1 LANVIYV
8 EIFLASPLAHD
19 APPDLLVGLGGGHP
33 LPRTPIGASFPIL
46 LAIHHW
52 EQGRQLA
59 KAGPGLPQCTSF
71 MNTSPLIPRSYSYTA
86 YV

>member
-1 LANVIYV
+1 MPRMRWRPGLR
-8 EIFLASPLAHD
+8 PGPRWGAHD
-19 APPDLLVGLGGGHP
+19 APTDLLVGLGGGHP

-59 KAGPGLPQCTSF
+59 KTGPGDSTFCKLS
-71 MNTSPLIPRSYSYTA
+71 SYSLNNIISS
-86 YV
+86 